1 MKTRTNLAVVVVLF
15 FAAVTIAQAQWRF
28 EGETGFLYDSNL
40 SNSDRTAD
48 QEPDG
53 SWKTDLRVANGFQL
67 LRDLRLTVAADLQSQ
82 VWSEYSDF
90 NRICPGAEVGLRY
103 RFGLG
108 RLAPWI
114 MMENRTGYDRFHGS
128 ARSGWDESAS
138 LRGGVAISDRVAL
151 EAGYTFGNFVAP
163 DNFFDLQSHRLGA
176 RLIVDLT
183 SSLQMTVGY
192 DYREGDVIAYAVP
205 PRPEIAAF
213 AVERE
218 DVTTFGTDP
227 VYTGYRLLGR
237 SHVVSVSAVYA
248 FNKYFSASV
257 GYEYASTSHDPL
269 RYENHL
275 VEAKV
280 AFAF

>member
-1 MKTRTNLAVVVVLF
+1 MKTLTTSAMAVLLF
-15 FAAVTIAQAQWRF
+15 SIAVTGARAEWRV
-28 EGETGFLYDSNL
+28 EGETGFFYDNNL
-40 SNSDRTAD
+40 SNSDRSAD

-53 SWKTDLRVANGFQL
+53 SWKTDMRLLNSYQL
-67 LRDLRLTVAADLQSQ
+67 LRDLRLTVAADLQGQ
-82 VWSEYSDF
+82 VWSEYTDF
-90 NRICPGAEVGLRY
+90 NRISPGAETALRY

-114 MMENRTGYDRFHGS
+114 MVENRIGYDRFHGV
-128 ARSGWDESAS
+128 ARSGWNESAG
-138 LRGGVAISDRVAL
+138 LRAGFAISDRIAF
-151 EAGYTFGNFVAP
+151 ETGYLFENFVVP
-163 DNFFDLQSHRLGA
+163 DNFFDVQSHRLGA
-176 RLIVDLT
+176 RVMVDLT
-183 SSLQMTVGY
+183 SSLQVTIGY

-218 DVTTFGTDP
+218 EVTTFGTDP
-227 VYTGYRLLGR
+227 LYTGYRFPGR
-237 SHVVSVSAVYA
+237 SHIVSVSAVYLLTRH
-248 FNKYFSASV
+248 FSVSV